1 MFLQYVKNMVILEI
15 KYLYFQ
21 VHKKFFSIQNSV
33 QPHFPPESHST
44 KTKSKY
50 TTYSLISFKNGGKQL
65 IKIKSKISFATYL
78 LCGGSDL
85 NRLLIITMC

>member
-1 MFLQYVKNMVILEI
+1 LRKNI
-15 KYLYFQ
+15 KFNN
-21 VHKKFFSIQNSV
+21 V
-33 QPHFPPESHST
+33 
-44 KTKSKY
+44 
-50 TTYSLISFKNGGKQL
+50 TYSLISFKNGGKQL